1 MAVLC
6 WSSDLDPAL
15 ADDQIRRCFTRLDL
29 AIDEE
34 ISNRHQLYAR
44 DAGPG
49 KLVGAQLVSV
59 LATRMAGAGPVFR
72 FEVRSPESPLIRNSR
87 CQQVAAALQ
96 AELEAFMEA
105 APTQAG

>member
-15 ADDQIRRCFTRLDL
+15 ADAQIRRCFTRVGL

-49 KLVGAQLVSV
+49 KLVGVQLVSV
-59 LATRMAGAGPVFR
+59 LATRIAGEGPVYC
-72 FEVRSPESPLIRNSR
+72 FEVRSSESPLIRNSR
-87 CQQVAAALQ
+87 CQHVAAALK
-96 AELEAFMEA
+96 AELESCTEA
-105 APTQAG
+105 SPTHAG